1 MTDDAATTNPT
12 DLPLEFTPE
21 QLFFIAPATIWR
33 GKIRDEALVTRVQ
46 SGVHVQPE
54 VRATQRLRN
63 TDELLDA
70 FGIVE
75 RDPMY
80 LAPAERIRIW

>member
-1 MTDDAATTNPT
+1 VTDDAATTNPT
-12 DLPLEFTPE
+12 DFPLEFTPE
-21 QLFFIAPATIWR
+21 QLFFIAAATVWR

-46 SGVHVQPE
+46 SGVHAQPE
-54 VRATQRLRN
+54 VRATQPLRN
-63 TDELLDA
+63 TDELFDA

>member
-1 MTDDAATTNPT
+1 
-12 DLPLEFTPE
+12 
-21 QLFFIAPATIWR
+21 
-33 GKIRDEALVTRVQ
+33 VQ
-46 SGVHVQPE
+46 SGVHAQPE
-54 VRATQRLRN
+54 VRATQPLRN
-63 TDELLDA
+63 TDELFDA